1 MYFQGFDW
9 ISEQQNLQTTNS
21 HMNQIITDG
30 IEQKTFKIHVRND
43 VDQTIKF
50 RETAPAIGP
59 VVVVPKDVTAKVD
72 YVDKDRTGKL
82 EFEAV
87 ADENTGSPEKFLLNG
102 KPVFTV
108 DEQNLSEF
116 GEFVVVSR
124 AGQEWETTLKEMKE
138 KAYRN
143 NFGVSAQGVPGINMT
158 GAEQGGSGTQIGTG
172 SLGGGQFGLNN
183 SYTIGTQG
191 GVSQNIG
198 GTQIIDTSQN
208 LGGAQVLGGQ
218 GSIPQNIGSF
228 GNGGLQTSQS
238 KQTGS
243 NSEVA
248 TGIAPQPVVT
258 IQEGGGSQ
266 TSGVSTLGGFQGTT
280 SQTGINQTSGGMQ
293 ISGGNTTVV
302 TGGGLEGNSMGG
314 NILITGSDGGFKG
327 NYSTQG
333 GSNQVITSDGYLG
346 GLNGTYG
353 GINVSGGTFTGQQ
366 VITTQPGQ
374 NLDSG
379 IASVGA
385 VNETVLT
392 NMGSK
397 GLDGTVTKGGTSGI
411 IVGGSS
417 VLGGNMTSGSSG
429 NVAIGGQN
437 HGIAV
442 GGAIMNNPN
451 RTMYSGNTVGD
462 GSVEGFN
469 LGNQGGIGVNQE
481 GLSGNQEMT
490 VVVGGQV
497 VNGSINH
504 GMQAGQMPGMNKGGG
519 KGGGA
524 IINGTQILTQGGS
537 AIGGDNIGVG
547 SMTKTDGGMILGG
560 ANGISQSGMTVGG
573 NTMNISAQE
582 IYSDNQMSFGGNGNM
597 TGGYGGGIP
606 TLSSGNKAQ
615 TTSYTY
621 HEAAVG
627 AGRPEGSQSG
637 NLTGG
642 NILTGGQHMNVYGQN
657 VSGYPGGGQMGGISI
672 GTVNGTPVGEI
683 GFINGST
690 IYQGL
695 SPNAYM
701 LSIANIA
708 NESANLVEDRIGFS
722 QLIPT
727 KSTVSTSVVGN
738 GTFNFKALSSKGEVL
753 YIDGQASKS
762 VDESEMPAAL
772 VIHHPG
778 QKGVPSASL
787 SLIFITFL
795 TYFWPMFPFYTP

>member
-9 ISEQQNLQTTNS
+9 ISEQQNLQTNNN

-87 ADENTGSPEKFLLNG
+87 ADEDAGNPERFLLNG

-124 AGQEWETTLKEMKE
+124 AGQEWESTLKEMKE
-138 KAYRN
+138 KAFRN
-143 NFGVSAQGVPGINMT
+143 NFGVSSQGVLGINMT
-158 GAEQGGSGTQIGTG
+158 GAGQGVSGTQIGTG
-172 SLGGGQFGLNN
+172 SFGGGQFDLINN
-183 SYTIGTQG
+183 SYTIGSQG
-191 GVSQNIG
+191 GVSQNVG
-198 GTQIIDTSQN
+198 GTQIIDSSQN
-208 LGGAQVLGGQ
+208 LGGVQVLGGQ
-218 GSIPQNIGSF
+218 GTIPQNIGNF
-228 GNGGLQTSQS
+228 GNGGLQTSQG

-243 NSEVA
+243 NSGVA

-266 TSGVSTLGGFQGTT
+266 TSGVSTLGGLQGMT
-280 SQTGINQTSGGMQ
+280 SQTGINQTSGGIQ

-314 NILITGSDGGFKG
+314 NILITGSVGVFKG

-333 GSNQVITSDGYLG
+333 GSNQVLTSGEYLG

-353 GINVSGGTFTGQQ
+353 GMNVSGGTFTGQQ

-374 NLDSG
+374 NLDGG
-379 IASVGA
+379 IASVVA
-385 VNETVLT
+385 VNETVSP
-392 NMGSK
+392 NMGFQ
-397 GLDGTVTKGGTSGI
+397 GLDGTDMKGGTSGI

-417 VLGGNMTSGSSG
+417 VLDGNMISGSMG

-437 HGIAV
+437 QGITV

-451 RTMYSGNTVGD
+451 GTMHSGNTVGD
-462 GSVEGFN
+462 GSLEGFN
-469 LGNQGGIGVNQE
+469 LDGQSGMGVNQG

-490 VVVGGQV
+490 TVVGGQV
-497 VNGSINH
+497 VNGSISQER
-504 GMQAGQMPGMNKGGG
+504 MQAGQMSGMNQGGSKGGG
-519 KGGGA
+519 TV
-524 IINGTQILTQGGS
+524 INGTQILTQSGS
-537 AIGGDNIGVG
+537 AMGGDNIGIG

-560 ANGISQSGMTVGG
+560 ANGISQGGMAVGG

-582 IYSDNQMSFGGNGNM
+582 IYPGNQMSIGGNENM
-597 TGGYGGGIP
+597 TGGYGGTIP

-615 TTSYTY
+615 TSSYTY
-621 HEAAVG
+621 HEVAVG
-627 AGRPEGSQSG
+627 AGEPEGSQNG
-637 NLTGG
+637 NITGG
-642 NILTGGQHMNVYGQN
+642 NILIGGQNMNVYGQN
-657 VSGYPGGGQMGGISI
+657 VSGYPGGGQMGGISM
-672 GTVNGTPVGEI
+672 GTVNGTPVGGM
-683 GFINGST
+683 GFINGSAV
-690 IYQGL
+690 YQGFP
-695 SPNAYM
+695 PNSYM

-708 NESANLVEDRIGFS
+708 NKSANLVEDRIGFS
-722 QLIPT
+722 QLIPI

-753 YIDGQASKS
+753 YIDGQALKS

-778 QKGVPSASL
+778 
-787 SLIFITFL
+787 
-795 TYFWPMFPFYTP
+795 